1 MGLTK
6 LINLNPSQVQ
16 NKILMK
22 SKPKLT
28 NLETCKQKHKIN

>member
-6 LINLNPSQVQ
+6 LFNLNPSQLQ

-28 NLETCKQKHKIN
+28 NLETCKQ

>member
-6 LINLNPSQVQ
+6 LINLNTNQLQ
-16 NKILMK
+16 NINK

-28 NLETCKQKHKIN
+28 NFGNI

>member
-6 LINLNPSQVQ
+6 LINLNSNQLQ
-16 NKILMK
+16 NINK

-28 NLETCKQKHKIN
+28 NFETCEQKHEIN